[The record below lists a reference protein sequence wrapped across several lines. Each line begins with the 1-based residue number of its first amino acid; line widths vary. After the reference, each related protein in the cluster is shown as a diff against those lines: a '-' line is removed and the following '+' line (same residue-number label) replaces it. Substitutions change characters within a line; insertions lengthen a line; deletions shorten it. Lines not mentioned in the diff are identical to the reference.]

1 MKKLILA
8 AAMVTITL
16 AACSAGSNQAPAATV
31 TAAAVTRTGAGQP
44 GGAALNSASPVVGV
58 NLYALHN
65 YTAAQTA
72 ADGARTL
79 SYIKNNLHANAV
91 DLVWNMFV
99 PGRHANSVVTSEDT
113 LSAANIAILTQLA
126 QGYGL
131 YVEYRPLLFVQT
143 SGNTWEGYV
152 DPSDPNEWFDSY
164 YEQNLPYLTMA
175 QRYHINEYVI
185 GTEMKDLTPDK
196 DWAPFLARAA
206 KVFTGQISY
215 TQWEGIYFAPETALP
230 PTNLTGVDMYE
241 ALNLPASASTVEVT
255 AAYEEFFAN
264 MPASLLAR
272 TAIQETG
279 IEARDGAYA
288 NPPNLGTVGD
298 PNESVQYN
306 WFIAGCEAVKRFHLR
321 GIFFWKVDLSD
332 YPLTHPASSLSTFE
346 GRQGAVAISMCGGI
360 ING

>member
-8 AAMVTITL
+8 AAVVTIAI
-16 AACSAGSNQAPAATV
+16 AACSAGSNRAATA
-31 TAAAVTRTGAGQP
+31 TATATAGTSTGASQS
-44 GGAALNSASPVVGV
+44 GGAAIGSTEPVVGV

-65 YTAAQTA
+65 YTAAQTT
-72 ADGARTL
+72 ADGVRTL
-79 SYIKNNLHANAV
+79 SYIKYDLHANAV
-91 DLVWNMFV
+91 DLVWDMFV
-99 PGRHANSVVTSEDT
+99 PGRHANSVVTTEDT
-113 LSAANIAILTQLA
+113 LSAANVAILTELA
-126 QGYGL
+126 QRYGL

-143 SGNTWEGYV
+143 SGNMWEGYINPA
-152 DPSDPNEWFDSY
+152 DQSKWFDSY

-175 QRYHINEYVI
+175 QKHHINEYVI
-185 GTEMKDLTPDK
+185 GTEMKELTPDK

-215 TQWEGIYFAPETALP
+215 TQWEGIYFAPETELP
-230 PTNLTGVDMYE
+230 PTNFTGVDMYE
-241 ALNLPASASTVEVT
+241 ALNLPASASTAAVT
-255 AAYEEFFAN
+255 AAYEEFFSD
-264 MPASLLAR
+264 MPASLLTR

-288 NPPNLGTVGD
+288 NPPNLGTVGGL
-298 PNESVQYN
+298 NESVQYN
-306 WFIAGCEAVKRFHLR
+306 WFTAGCEAVKRFHMR

-346 GRQGAVAISMCGGI
+346 GKQGAVAISECASI